1 MYFEAFSSPY
11 SSNKTLTFYLIN
23 DALFVIL
30 LQELFSVFINSDWG
44 IVVGKSLFSL
54 DNILILTLS
63 WWQTLAIVCR
73 ERQIGT
79 IELFTILLFRRYK
92 VCFVFSKNVIC
103 TCLSLKLKNL
113 QLIIIFANMI
123 CKSCSHTLIP
133 FA

>member
-54 DNILILTLS
+54 DNILTVLMTDTCHSLS
-63 WWQTLAIVCR
+63 RKTNR
-73 ERQIGT
+73 YYRT
-79 IELFTILLFRRYK
+79 IYYTFI
-92 VCFVFSKNVIC
+92 
-103 TCLSLKLKNL
+103 
-113 QLIIIFANMI
+113 
-123 CKSCSHTLIP
+123 
-133 FA
+133 